1 MFSYQ
6 IGEALYLNITNQC
19 TNRCDF
25 CVRNTTD
32 GLGGGSLW
40 LDSEPT
46 AQEVLATIDNP
57 RKYHEIVFCGFG
69 EPLSRVDVVVEIA
82 QYLKPFGV
90 PLRINTNGQA
100 NLIHDENIVPRLAG
114 LIDVI
119 SISLN
124 AESAEKYQE
133 LCHSDYGL
141 GAYAAVLEFAR
152 ECKKVIPKVVL
163 SVVDRPEID
172 LAACRR
178 ITEELGVELKIRH
191 WNPEL

>member
-1 MFSYQ
+1 MYSYQ

-19 TNRCDF
+19 SNRCDF

-32 GLGGGSLW
+32 GFGGQSLW
-40 LDSEPT
+40 LTKEPT
-46 AQEVLATIDNP
+46 ARQVLDTIDDP
-57 RKYHEIVFCGFG
+57 LQYKEIVFCGFG
-69 EPLSRVDVVVEIA
+69 EPLSRVDMVVEIA
-82 QYLKPFGV
+82 RKLKGYGV
-90 PLRINTNGQA
+90 PIRINTNGQA
-100 NLIHDENIVPRLAG
+100 NLIHGENIVPRLAG

-124 AESAEKYQE
+124 AESPEKYHQ

-141 GAYAAVLEFAR
+141 KAFDAILQFAQ
-152 ECKKVIPKVVL
+152 ECKKVIPTVIM

-178 ITEELGVELKIRH
+178 ITEELGVGLRIRH